1 MSDTITITAITI
13 TTMKMANGKCCVKV
27 VINALN
33 EFLVATRK
41 LQQKQRAQQMFG
53 ISSAAKS
60 KTSA

>member
-1 MSDTITITAITI
+1 
-13 TTMKMANGKCCVKV
+13 MKMANGKCCVKV